1 MQRTGLIHLS
11 IQYVITVREGGREVG
26 RERERVVNLIN
37 PSSPPLLLFYLTK
50 DVVSSLV
57 SEVLAVSI
65 PVAGISPLLLKML
78 ISS

>member
-1 MQRTGLIHLS
+1 M
-11 IQYVITVREGGREVG
+11 G